1 MGQKKTPLIQK
12 LRSTGGTLYV
22 FPSAAEDIGLNLQ
35 STTTGVAMSHYALLN
50 IPEIAIENCFKT
62 NESHKSSFETIT
74 DPNQALVISLQDY
87 AMNFETVLLNR
98 SEYNHQ
104 MLATVSERVFWH
116 WAQHIGII
124 DASNFSKLNNSNIY
138 YESGYNNDSEIADN
152 TVIKCFGS
160 IDAGNALSSEFGMY
174 NETYINIPTSWG
186 SGPVYLQSYEDS
198 NYKLGS
204 DYTASDGT
212 DDHLEGRSDNI
223 SYYSY
228 TNGCD
233 YPLFDIDDQ
242 KGFNY
247 VYRTNKEF
255 DALTL
260 VKNINEIQSYSRKRF
275 NNDAIILSS
284 YDDINIDRENYFGID
299 NEFAFNAILLYY
311 SVYDQDDLVKTAY
324 ATNLFGIIFL
334 DGAKL
339 NSINSSAFTIQT
351 LTKKKSTTSQ
361 FGNSFSFRVNLK
373 TMSVYDNTDAII
385 QDNTTTSAIDAVEF
399 SDAISNMNSAID
411 IMNANLQTTIAI
423 QNQYAA
429 IMSYYDQ
436 FDDTVKDLST
446 NIMAYLNGQRSS
458 RIDTSLLYVNKI
470 INNDNENNIIE
481 IAARTD
487 KVDDN
492 GEYTYNTQVTIDE
505 SGVQITNNAS
515 INTVKSINDYII
527 INNTSINDV
536 HIFNDEDYKYS
547 DRCYNAVQTMNRAF
561 DSSNDLIVK
570 VKVGSDEINHLYV
583 DAASPIFTNNE
594 PTTSLG
600 FMLDD
605 DSNINYRE
613 FIPYLIAKVQKLSIE
628 VAELKKNINVNQ
640 ELVSTIESMQT
651 TLSSMI

>member
-74 DPNQALVISLQDY
+74 DPNQALAISLQDY

-124 DASNFSKLNNSNIY
+124 DVSNFSKLNNSNIY

-399 SDAISNMNSAID
+399 SDAISNMNRAID

-423 QNQYAA
+423 QNQYAS

-527 INNTSINDV
+527 INDTSINDV

-628 VAELKKNINVNQ
+628 VTELKKNINVNQ
-640 ELVSTIESMQT
+640 KLVSTIESMQT

>member
-22 FPSAAEDIGLNLQ
+22 FPSASEDIGLNLQ

-50 IPEIAIENCFKT
+50 IPQIAIENCFKT
-62 NESHKSSFETIT
+62 NDSHSSAFESIT
-74 DPNQALVISLQDY
+74 DPNQALAISLQDY

-104 MLATVSERVFWH
+104 NLATVSERVFWH
-116 WAQHIGII
+116 WAQHVGII
-124 DASNFSKLNNSNIY
+124 DESNFSKLKNSSIY
-138 YESGYNNDSEIADN
+138 YESGYDSNPDVADN
-152 TVIKCFGS
+152 TVIKCFGA
-160 IDAGNALSSEFGMY
+160 IDAGNSLSSEFGMY

-198 NYKLGS
+198 NYKLKT
-204 DYTASDGT
+204 DYTPTDAT
-212 DDHLEGRSDNI
+212 DDHLEGRGDNI

-260 VKNINEIQSYSRKRF
+260 VKNINEIQTYSRERF
-275 NNDAIILSS
+275 NNEAISLSS

-299 NEFAFNAILLYY
+299 TEFAFNAILLYY
-311 SVYDQDDLVKTAY
+311 SVYDQDDLIKTAY

-339 NSINSSAFTIQT
+339 DSANNSAFTIQT

-399 SDAISNMNSAID
+399 SDAISNMNRAID

-423 QNQYAA
+423 QNQYAS
-429 IMSYYDQ
+429 IMTYYDQ
-436 FDDTVKDLST
+436 FDDTVKDLSS

-458 RIDTSLLYVNKI
+458 RIDTSSLYVNKI
-470 INNDNENNIIE
+470 VSNTNENNTID
-481 IAARTD
+481 IAVRTD
-487 KVDDN
+487 EVDDN
-492 GEYTYNTQVTIDE
+492 GEYTYNTQLTIDE
-505 SGVQITNNAS
+505 DGIEIPNNAS

-527 INNTSINDV
+527 ISDTSTSDT
-536 HIFNDEDYKYS
+536 HIFNNDDYKY
-547 DRCYNAVQTMNRAF
+547 DLRCYNAVQTMDRAF
-561 DSSNDLIVK
+561 DSSSDLIIK
-570 VKVGSDEINHLYV
+570 VKEGSSEINHLYI
-583 DAASPIFTNNE
+583 DAASPIFTNDD
-594 PTTSLG
+594 PATSLN
-600 FMLDD
+600 FMLDENSD
-605 DSNINYRE
+605 INYRE

-628 VAELKKNINVNQ
+628 VAELKKYLNINQDLIN
-640 ELVSTIESMQT
+640 TIQSMQAD
-651 TLSSMI
+651 LASLK

>member
-74 DPNQALVISLQDY
+74 DPNQALAISLQDY

-124 DASNFSKLNNSNIY
+124 DVSNFSKLNNSNIY

-399 SDAISNMNSAID
+399 SDAISNMNRAID

-423 QNQYAA
+423 QNQYAS

-527 INNTSINDV
+527 INDTSINDV

-594 PTTSLG
+594 PTTSVG

-628 VAELKKNINVNQ
+628 VTELKKNINVNQ
-640 ELVSTIESMQT
+640 KLVSTIESMQT